1 MLYLCGVLIFKFMN
15 KKYQH
20 KSDESAARERAHQ
33 FGQPD
38 GNKPGNPS
46 TAANQREF
54 YRWAETKATEKELKE
69 YRANTDNPYAR
80 RKFVELLLTKC
91 DALQDVFDLT
101 NQTHGQPKQVIEQ
114 TNLPEVRIVLE

>member
-1 MLYLCGVLIFKFMN
+1 MRKDHQY
-15 KKYQH
+15 KKPGA
-20 KSDESAARERAHQ
+20 EARERAHQ

-54 YRWAETKATEKELKE
+54 YRWAETRATEKELQE
-69 YRANTDNPYAR
+69 YRANTANPYAR

-114 TNLPEVRIVLE
+114 TNLPAIEIVLE